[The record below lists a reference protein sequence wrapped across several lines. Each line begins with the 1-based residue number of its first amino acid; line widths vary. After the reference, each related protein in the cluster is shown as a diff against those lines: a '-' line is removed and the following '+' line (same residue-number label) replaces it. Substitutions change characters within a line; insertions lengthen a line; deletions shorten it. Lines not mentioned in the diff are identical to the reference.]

1 MRLRPLIAALAFT
14 GVLAAPEAA
23 RADGTYFL
31 VELNSGVGE
40 SAYAT
45 SAVGFNYGVSLGTT
59 FKLKALPIR
68 WYVLASV
75 IGRNASTS
83 GSHHGVPFVAEE
95 VDLDVFGAV
104 RSVLPVWRLI
114 RVYAEVGVGQRHL
127 FQTVRRGA
135 ELGTVD
141 ARETNLLVVVGLGL
155 QARLTKTFSV
165 GLRGEMTP
173 VGPDANLATYVAD
186 VVPTKNRLAGFATL
200 GVHF

>member
-1 MRLRPLIAALAFT
+1 MRPRLLLPSFVLLAALT
-14 GVLAAPEAA
+14 APKAA
-23 RADGTYFL
+23 RADGTYFV

-40 SAYAT
+40 SAYTT
-45 SAVGFNYGVSLGTT
+45 SSIGFNYGVSLGTT
-59 FKLKALPIR
+59 FKLRALPIR
-68 WYVLASV
+68 WYVLASL

-83 GSHHGVPFVAEE
+83 GTHHGVPFVADR

-104 RSVLPVWRLI
+104 RSVLPVWRMLRI
-114 RVYAEVGVGQRHL
+114 YAEVGVGQRHL
-127 FQTVRRGA
+127 FQTIRRGG
-135 ELGTVD
+135 ELGTID
-141 ARETNLLVVVGLGL
+141 GRETKLLLVVGLGL

-173 VGPDANLATYVAD
+173 IGAEADLATYVAD